1 MEGLG
6 KQKTIDDLTPRQPS
20 LLNIFRAEMSNSWR
34 NFKGCDEFIEQA
46 QDQEFFPHSERQ

>member
-1 MEGLG
+1 VEGLG